1 MAPTRPPT
9 GLPTKEPTKADEAI
23 EQPPTSLPTSLPMT
37 HGSDDNYGDPRI
49 LNTTIV
55 KPTRAADGTMFTVQA
70 LKNLSISALSTHTS
84 KIGDSII
91 QVYTRQGQYRSHTR
105 SDRGWTLIFDQ
116 LVHQQ
121 GVEKL
126 TRLAL
131 SNRVNVP
138 AGNSAS
144 FYVYSS
150 EGRDD
155 SSGGLKYQLKKKW
168 EEGTTITNDG
178 SLKLFAGCALAYGKW
193 EEGCNTGS
201 PQEDEQ
207 CVFAPRVFSGV
218 LEYNLVNPVIEFQTV
233 PRKAARISNGR
244 GLMFTIRAKRDIVIK
259 GFNIFARPH
268 AVSNVLVY
276 TRSGTFDD
284 TWLSNSDDS
293 FILLYSGSIPDQQ
306 SKQHRLDDFK
316 QSVRI
321 TGGETQTFY
330 VFSQEFLMHGHG
342 DELGSAYNEDS
353 SIVIYEG
360 RVTTRWFRKLAGI
373 GTWAGRIRYYNVH
386 DHIEQDG
393 LPAVDAGA
401 NPVGGKAKNNQ
412 RGSHKG

>member
-1 MAPTRPPT
+1 
-9 GLPTKEPTKADEAI
+9 
-23 EQPPTSLPTSLPMT
+23 
-37 HGSDDNYGDPRI
+37 
-49 LNTTIV
+49 
-55 KPTRAADGTMFTVQA
+55 
-70 LKNLSISALSTHTS
+70 
-84 KIGDSII
+84 
-91 QVYTRQGQYRSHTR
+91 
-105 SDRGWTLIFDQ
+105 
-116 LVHQQ
+116 
-121 GVEKL
+121 
-126 TRLAL
+126 
-131 SNRVNVP
+131 
-138 AGNSAS
+138 
-144 FYVYSS
+144 
-150 EGRDD
+150 
-155 SSGGLKYQLKKKW
+155 
-168 EEGTTITNDG
+168 
-178 SLKLFAGCALAYGKW
+178 
-193 EEGCNTGS
+193 
-201 PQEDEQ
+201 
-207 CVFAPRVFSGV
+207 
-218 LEYNLVNPVIEFQTV
+218 
-233 PRKAARISNGR
+233 
-244 GLMFTIRAKRDIVIK
+244 MFTIRAKRDIVIK

-373 GTWAGRIRYYNVH
+373 GTWAGKIRYYNVH